1 MVVILGIRVE
11 NTSSEKI
18 GNPQPLNPANDGA
31 VAAPAS
37 SGAPSS
43 SANVSAPI
51 PSAPAPRRGQSAR
64 SGKQDTIYPI
74 EALSPYQNNWTI
86 QARVTQK
93 SDIRTYS
100 NQRGEGRLFSATF
113 MDESGDI
120 KGTAFNAA
128 CDELYNKVQEGKVYY
143 VSKARV
149 DIAKKKFGSN
159 NQYELSLN
167 VGTEIEEVRLAVMTI
182 SITPLNPP
190 LGHRCEFLAG
200 HQVQL
205 HQFTGPE

>member
-1 MVVILGIRVE
+1 MSQQKLISHKSLVVILGLRVE
-11 NTSSEKI
+11 EQSSLKI
-18 GNPQPLNPANDGA
+18 GEPTALNPPNDP
-31 VAAPAS
+31 AAAARAP
-37 SGAPSS
+37 SGTPSS

-51 PSAPAPRRGQSAR
+51 PSAPTASAPPPPGQSAR
-64 SGKQDTIYPI
+64 SGKQALSGPGREEKLYPI

-86 QARVTQK
+86 KARVTQK

-100 NQRGEGRLFSATF
+100 NQRGDGKLFSVTL

-120 KGTAFNAA
+120 KGTAFNTA
-128 CDELYNKVQEGKVYY
+128 CDALYDKVQEGKVYY

-167 VGTEIEEVRLAVMTI
+167 ATTEFEEVSNIR
-182 SITPLNPP
+182 
-190 LGHRCEFLAG
+190 
-200 HQVQL
+200 
-205 HQFTGPE
+205 